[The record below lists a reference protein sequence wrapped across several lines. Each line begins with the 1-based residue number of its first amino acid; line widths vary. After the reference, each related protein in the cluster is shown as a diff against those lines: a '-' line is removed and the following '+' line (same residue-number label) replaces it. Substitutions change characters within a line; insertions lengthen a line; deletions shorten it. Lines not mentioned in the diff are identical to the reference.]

1 MAYVPFIAI
10 GFVSIL
16 LQITVLRELL
26 TVFSGNELDMGI
38 TLSLWLI
45 SVGLGSLAGSNVKRQ
60 NWFGLSF
67 LVVALLS
74 LPTLLGIDYIR
85 PALGLT
91 LGESASLGGTI
102 ISTAVTLFPL
112 CFTLGFQFPLA
123 VRYWRAKGF
132 PEAGRPTPAPVVYGL
147 EAAGAFLGGV
157 LFTFVLSGRVGP
169 MPLVLALVLLYIIFS
184 VSILRKKE
192 LLLFVVLPLALS
204 AAASVLDARKPYGGE
219 IIKNVQSRYGEI
231 LVTDLE
237 GQMNFYGA
245 GHFLFTYP
253 NPQVDELS
261 VHLPMSASPAAEY
274 VLAVGGSPGRLDDF
288 LKYPIKRVDFVEMDP
303 KLIETSLE
311 VISDGD
317 SALLESKKVRI
328 VTRDGRRFIKLIDS
342 PEYDLVVLN
351 LSEPSTASTNRYYTK
366 EFFVEL
372 RGVLRPGGKVA
383 LSLPTSAGYV
393 SRRMKLAN
401 GSIYNSLRSVFEHVE
416 ASTEEYGLFLASDAP
431 VDISPERLVDNF
443 VKSGVSAEY
452 FHPYIIEDAFSPLR
466 VDLHKERLGSV
477 SAVNTDLRPAA
488 YLYNLMLW
496 AEMHGASAL
505 NAALEL
511 GGYTVLLFF
520 VLFIAIVPG
529 IVRNRKKTLYYSMFT
544 TGYAAMAFT
553 LAVLLGFQSLYG
565 YVYEM
570 FGLLSAVFMVG
581 MAAGSYLMRR
591 IGLRGLVLL
600 EGITAVFAVS
610 SLLFFS
616 AEPMFY
622 LYSLLAG
629 LITGFQFAA
638 VNICMK
644 SEGPARTGGIFYFF
658 DLGGSFLGATLTAIV
673 FIPLLGINESL
684 YIVGGLKVVSAV
696 MVFLVRDE

>member
-1 MAYVPFIAI
+1 MAYAPYIAM
-10 GFVSIL
+10 GFVSLL
-16 LQITVLRELL
+16 LQIIVLRELL

-38 TLSLWLI
+38 TLALWLV
-45 SVGLGSLAGSNVKRQ
+45 SVGFGSLAGSNVKRRSA
-60 NWFGLSF
+60 FGLSF
-67 LVVALLS
+67 MVVALLS
-74 LPTLLGIDYIR
+74 LPTLLGIGYIR
-85 PALGLT
+85 PSLGLA
-91 LGESASLGGTI
+91 LGESASLGGTFV
-102 ISTAVTLFPL
+102 STALVLFPL
-112 CFTLGFQFPLA
+112 CFSLGFQFPLA
-123 VRYWRAKGF
+123 VRYWREKRA
-132 PEAGRPTPAPVVYGL
+132 PEADRPTPAPLVYGL
-147 EAAGAFLGGV
+147 EAAGAFLGGM

-169 MPLVLALVLLYIIFS
+169 MPLVLALALFYMVFS
-184 VSILRKKE
+184 VSILRKKA
-192 LLLFVVLPLALS
+192 LLLLLVLPLALY
-204 AAASVLDARKPYGGE
+204 AAASALDAGRPYGGE
-219 IIKNVQSRYGEI
+219 IIKKVQSMYGEI

-237 GQMNFYGA
+237 GQLNFYGA

-253 NPQVDELS
+253 NPQVDELG
-261 VHLPMSASPAAEY
+261 VHLPMSAFPSAQY
-274 VLAVGGSPGRLDDF
+274 VLAVGGSPGRLGDF
-288 LKYPIKRVDFVEMDP
+288 LKYPAKRVDFVEMDP
-303 KLIETSLE
+303 KLIETSLD
-311 VISDGD
+311 VLSAGD
-317 SALLESKKVRI
+317 SALVQSKRVRI
-328 VTRDGRRFIKLIDS
+328 ITRDGRRFIKLIER
-342 PEYDLVVLN
+342 PEYDLVVLS
-351 LSEPSTASTNRYYTK
+351 LSEPSTASTNRFYTK
-366 EFFVEL
+366 EFFKEL
-372 RGVLRPGGKVA
+372 KGVLRPGGAVA
-383 LSLPTSAGYV
+383 LKLPTSAGYV

-401 GSIYNSLRSVFEHVE
+401 GSIYNSLRSVFVYVE
-416 ASTEEYGLFLASDAP
+416 TSTEEYGLFLASDAP
-431 VDISPERLVDNF
+431 VDITPERLVDKF
-443 VKSGVSAEY
+443 IKSRVSTEH

-466 VDLHKERLGSV
+466 VGLHKERLGAV

-496 AEMHGASAL
+496 AEMHGARAL

-520 VLFIAIVPG
+520 VLFAAVIPG
-529 IVRNRKKTLYYSMFT
+529 VVRNRKRTLYYSMFT

-600 EGITAVFAVS
+600 EVVTAVFAVS

-629 LITGFQFAA
+629 LITGCQFAA
-638 VNICMK
+638 VNICMR
-644 SEGPARTGGIFYFF
+644 SEGPARAGGVFYFF

-684 YIVGGLKVVSAV
+684 YVVGGLKAVSAI